1 MHAKFQLLKDIMS
14 ILSGPVWESPGV
26 FICVTKAFANCV
38 DFLKKITFNLFS
50 PQISNGHVGT
60 LPSNFFINNLISLV
74 ALHGDSQANKLE
86 CDNCVSGDPAVSRCN
101 SCCQFLCKF
110 CEDAHK
116 RFRNTNS
123 HKLMSIDEVKSA
135 GTSAVVKPSM
145 CREHEGESLK
155 LFCESCDKVICR
167 DCTIIEHRD
176 HKYMFVK
183 DAYAKQVGPLSDL
196 LEATKPKVAI
206 LKKAVESVAEM
217 YARVGINAEKAEKAV
232 NDTFDNMMLEV
243 EVRRKNLLSEINHA
257 KNTKIKGLE
266 TQKEELEMA
275 LGSMKSSVE
284 FTERA
289 LKDGTQVDVLQMK
302 KQMTSCLK
310 DLNATSWQLRPC
322 AADNICFKA
331 VEDQLHEAIFQFG
344 CIYDVTSS
352 AALST
357 VSMGEGDEGVMY
369 DPLCNQPIEFKV
381 VAKDYH
387 DNKREEGG
395 DVVTVVVHVPGQK
408 DASAVDEV
416 KDNGDGTYKFTY
428 KPQVAGQYHMSV
440 KLNGENV
447 KGSPFVWNAEEW
459 TLTQMKKII
468 GMSVVDGDMRVKV
481 DANLFCWYNSITGT
495 SGFSKGRHLWKV
507 MVCATSGNVAVGIV
521 QAELRQ
527 TGNFA
532 WNQGNQWV
540 LENGQKYQ
548 PSLGCAVKSM
558 ITSVERGVVLEL
570 LLDCDNGKLMIYN
583 QRSGELD
590 SLEGFKGEMFPLF
603 NFKNSLRSE
612 SWTLLL

>member
-1 MHAKFQLLKDIMS
+1 M
-14 ILSGPVWESPGV
+14 
-26 FICVTKAFANCV
+26 
-38 DFLKKITFNLFS
+38 
-50 PQISNGHVGT
+50 GT

-74 ALHGDSQANKLE
+74 ALHGDSQSNKLE
-86 CDNCVSGDPAVSRCN
+86 CENCVRGDPAVSRCT
-101 SCCQFLCKF
+101 SCCEFLCKF
-110 CEDAHK
+110 CEDAHRQGRK
-116 RFRNTNS
+116 TNS

-167 DCTIIEHRD
+167 DCIIIEHHG
-176 HKYMFVK
+176 HKYMFAK

-196 LEATKPKVAI
+196 LEATKTKVTI

-217 YARVGINAEKAEKAV
+217 NTRVGISAEKAGKAV
-232 NDTFDNMMLEV
+232 NDTFDNVIKEV
-243 EVRRKNLLSEINHA
+243 EVRRKNLLSEINHV
-257 KNTKIKGLE
+257 KNAKIKGLD

-275 LGSMKSSVE
+275 LGSVKSSVE

-289 LKDGTQVDVLQMK
+289 LKDGTQLDVLQMK
-302 KQMTSCLK
+302 KQMTSCHK
-310 DLNATSWQLRPC
+310 DLNATIWQLRPC
-322 AADNICFKA
+322 ADDTIHFKA
-331 VEDQLHEAIFQFG
+331 TEEQLHESILQFG
-344 CIYDVTSS
+344 CISDAASC

-357 VSMGEGDEGVMY
+357 VSMGEGEEGVMY
-369 DPLCNQPIEFKV
+369 NPLCNQPIEFKV

-387 DNKREEGG
+387 DKKHEEGG
-395 DVVTVVVHVPGQK
+395 DVVTVVVQAPGEN
-408 DASAVDEV
+408 SSSVVDEV

-447 KGSPFVWNAEEW
+447 KGTPLIWNAEEW
-459 TLTQMKKII
+459 TLTGVKKTDDISF
-468 GMSVVDGDMRVKV
+468 MDGNMRVNRV
-481 DANLFCWYNSITGT
+481 AQRFLYNSITGT

-507 MVCATSGNVAVGIV
+507 MVCGTSGNVAVGII
-521 QAELRQ
+521 QAELRR

-532 WNQGNQWV
+532 WHQGKQWV
-540 LENGQKYQ
+540 LHKGQKYQ
-548 PSLGCAVKSM
+548 PSLGSAVKSM
-558 ITSVERGVVLEL
+558 ITSVRTGDVLEL
-570 LLDCDNGKLMIYN
+570 FLDCDNGKLMIYN

-603 NFKNSLRSE
+603 NFTYGPMFTNESL
-612 SWTLLL
+612 TLLL

>member
-1 MHAKFQLLKDIMS
+1 M
-14 ILSGPVWESPGV
+14 
-26 FICVTKAFANCV
+26 
-38 DFLKKITFNLFS
+38 FS

-155 LFCESCDKVICR
+155 LFCESCDKLICT
-167 DCTIIEHRD
+167 DCTIVEHHD
-176 HKYMFVK
+176 HKFVFAK

-196 LEATKPKVAI
+196 LESTKTKVSI
-206 LKKAVESVAEM
+206 LKNAIESVVEVNT
-217 YARVGINAEKAEKAV
+217 YVHISAEKAEKLV
-232 NDTFDNMMLEV
+232 NDTFDNVIREV
-243 EVRRKNLLSEINHA
+243 EVRRNNLLSDIDCVKKA
-257 KNTKIKGLE
+257 KIKGLE

-275 LGSMKSSVE
+275 LGSVKSSVE

-395 DVVTVVVHVPGQK
+395 DVVTVVVHVPGQN
-408 DASAVDEV
+408 SSSVVDEV
-416 KDNGDGTYKFTY
+416 EDNGDGTYKFTY

-447 KGSPFVWNAEEW
+447 KGTPLVWNAEEW
-459 TLTQMKKII
+459 TLTQVKKII

-507 MVCATSGNVAVGIV
+507 MVCATSGNVSVGIV
-521 QAELRQ
+521 QADQRQ

-532 WNQGNQWV
+532 WNRGNQWV
-540 LENGQKYQ
+540 LHNGQKYQ
-548 PSLGCAVKSM
+548 PSLGCAMQSS
-558 ITSVERGVVLEL
+558 ITSLAAGDVLEL

-583 QRSGELD
+583 QRSGECD
-590 SLEGFKGEMFPLF
+590 SLEGFKGEMFPVFHLMY
-603 NFKNSLRSE
+603 LYE
-612 SWTLLL
+612 SVSLLL